1 MTDDKI
7 RDIPK
12 LQEAVSQAKSL
23 DRLSRALPYLK
34 PILNAAGVDVGQV
47 GDILEDEDV
56 QEAIE
61 EIEQLVE
68 VPDRFVDELGDCGWV
83 IHENL
88 SLEVASEAVELAES
102 GDIEAAEDHLVSYYD
117 RKIIDV
123 NLVRM
128 KSLESFKPRYMLAR
142 KAAKDYEEER
152 YHACVPVV
160 LALLDGL
167 VQQAHIDE
175 FGEPQNASA
184 EDTGLE
190 AWDSLAGHSKSLNQ
204 FLEIFRKQRVK
215 TRTDRI
221 EKPYRNGI
229 MHGVDLGYDNELVA
243 AKSWNALFAVGEW
256 ARKAEQGELEPPDE
270 DEAPSLLES
279 ISESI
284 ETERRI
290 QKLRQISE
298 EWEPRPVEVGSDLAE
313 NGAPGDYPED
323 SPERAFVEFLEFWA
337 EKNYGRMFE
346 YLSYPSSWEAGPGR
360 VRDTFGDHELKYW
373 RLIEIDHSASAAA
386 DITVEYEI
394 DWKGEHREKIKEI
407 RLVRQNEEGKA
418 APPEFEEGD
427 WKITTHTVLRS
438 P

>member
-1 MTDDKI
+1 MEEKKI

-12 LQEAVSQAKSL
+12 LQEAVQQAEWLNSF
-23 DRLSRALPYLK
+23 SRAFQCLK
-34 PILNAAGVDVGQV
+34 PILKKFGMNVDQV
-47 GDILEDEDV
+47 SEIIEDEDL
-56 QEAIE
+56 QGLIE
-61 EIEQLVE
+61 EIDQIVE
-68 VPDRFVDELGDCGWV
+68 IPDRFVDELGDRGWV

-102 GDIEAAEDHLVSYYD
+102 GDIDAAEDHLVSYYD

-123 NLVRM
+123 NLVQM

-167 VQQAHIDE
+167 VQQVHIDQ

-190 AWDSLAGHSKSLNQ
+190 AWDSLAGHSKNLNQ
-204 FLEIFRKQRVK
+204 FLEIFRKQRIK

-270 DEAPSLLES
+270 DEDPSLLES
-279 ISESI
+279 IFESI
-284 ETERRI
+284 ETERKT
-290 QKLRQISE
+290 QKLQEISE
-298 EWEPRPVEVGSDLAE
+298 EWEPRSVNVGSDL
-313 NGAPGDYPED
+313 
-323 SPERAFVEFLEFWA
+323 L
-337 EKNYGRMFE
+337 
-346 YLSYPSSWEAGPGR
+346 
-360 VRDTFGDHELKYW
+360 
-373 RLIEIDHSASAAA
+373 RLQS
-386 DITVEYEI
+386 
-394 DWKGEHREKIKEI
+394 
-407 RLVRQNEEGKA
+407 
-418 APPEFEEGD
+418 
-427 WKITTHTVLRS
+427 
-438 P
+438 